1 MSGGNALV
9 LMGILI
15 ATAVIVI
22 CFAYEREHMKDRFDD
37 GYECAL
43 RVNLSLEDTPEEK
56 AVFEIT
62 KTAFKQYIRTNCFYR
77 KGDSGRIDK
86 ANNWQELK
94 DIVYDI
100 TIRRKGLKK

>member
-1 MSGGNALV
+1 MTGGNALV

-22 CFAYEREHMKDRFDD
+22 YFAYERERMEDRFDD

-43 RVNLSLEDTPEEK
+43 QVNASLEDTPEEK
-56 AVFEIT
+56 VVFETT
-62 KTAFKQYIRTNCFYR
+62 KTAFKQYIRANCFYR

-86 ANNWQELK
+86 ADNWQELK
-94 DIVYDI
+94 DIIYDI
-100 TIRRKGLKK
+100 TIHRKGLKK

>member
-15 ATAVIVI
+15 AMSVAVI
-22 CFAYEREHMKDRFDD
+22 CLAYEREHMKDRFDD

-62 KTAFKQYIRTNCFYR
+62 KAAFKQYIRTNCLYR
-77 KGDSGRIDK
+77 KGDSGRIDR
-86 ANNWQELK
+86 AGNWQEFK
-94 DIVYDI
+94 DIIYDT
-100 TIRRKGLKK
+100 TISRKGLNK